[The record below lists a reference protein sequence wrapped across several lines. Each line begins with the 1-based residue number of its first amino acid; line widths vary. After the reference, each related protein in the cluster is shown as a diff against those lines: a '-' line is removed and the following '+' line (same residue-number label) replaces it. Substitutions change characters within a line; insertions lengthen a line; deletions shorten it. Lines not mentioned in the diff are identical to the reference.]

1 MPLIYKVPASF
12 WLSIGLFFSQSVLQ
26 QVFADD
32 LSITEPYVPSLI
44 NVEYG
49 IDSDD
54 GRELFL
60 FASLAF
66 APEHRMSL
74 SYDNRD
80 ERVSGTLEALDTN
93 TYAAGYAFHSHK
105 KFRIGVDFEHWGD
118 ENKITTDTLSVF
130 LALDLYDFTVTVS
143 PQYRQIE
150 IFTGETNCSGSIDN
164 NAVALDVKYFPN
176 RYLAFSAGYVTYDYS
191 KDRDTLLSCADSEDI
206 PLLVGR
212 LKSVAD
218 DNQTLLGVN
227 FFVNTETFALDWARV
242 ESAID
247 GDISYI
253 LTAYAATDRLDDW
266 TLGLTA
272 GTQENYDDT
281 TTDFI
286 KGTLTYYW

>member
-1 MPLIYKVPASF
+1 
-12 WLSIGLFFSQSVLQ
+12 
-26 QVFADD
+26 
-32 LSITEPYVPSLI
+32 
-44 NVEYG
+44 
-49 IDSDD
+49 
-54 GRELFL
+54 
-60 FASLAF
+60 
-66 APEHRMSL
+66 
-74 SYDNRD
+74 
-80 ERVSGTLEALDTN
+80 VSGTLEALDTN
-93 TYAAGYAFHSHK
+93 TYAAGYAFHSRK

-150 IFTGETNCSGSIDN
+150 IFTGEPNCAGSIDN
-164 NAVALDVKYFPN
+164 NAVALDVKYYPN
-176 RYLAFSAGYVTYDYS
+176 RYLAFSAGYVTFDYS
-191 KDRDTLLSCADSEDI
+191 KDRDTLLSCAESEDI